1 MSKDYKHSWHQ
12 VEPLRR
18 EWIYE
23 NLLTGIAVAKKN
35 IENSKE
41 HGLLERVAIFEKDL
55 RALEIAYMEL
65 RGLETPPSNPEPE
78 QEPGSTTLIRGWQ

>member
-1 MSKDYKHSWHQ
+1 MSEDHKYRWHQ
-12 VEPLRR
+12 IEPLRR

-23 NLLTGIAVAKKN
+23 NLLTGVAVTKKN

-65 RGLETPPSNPEPE
+65 RGLETPPSSPEPDPEPE
-78 QEPGSTTLIRGWQ
+78 STTLIRGWQ